1 MPSSN
6 PDTHPG
12 PSLAGCSVVYF
23 GNDWFA
29 ENRTS
34 SHHIASRLG
43 HHAPLLYVD
52 CPGMRVPQAT
62 ARDFKKLWAKLR
74 SGFQAP
80 VPIGPRM
87 WLMTLPQIPFRS
99 LTFVDRVNR
108 LFGVAML
115 RLALGKIGFRRIVTW
130 FVLPHPGLFAG
141 TLNEE
146 FVVYYC
152 IDHYADLPGVDARQT
167 NLMDEQLSRVADQ
180 IFVASDTLLPV
191 KQKLNSHVLHSP
203 HGVDFDLFSRA
214 GDPREPIA
222 GALRDIPHPVI
233 GFFGVVRDWIDI
245 ELLEFI
251 ARTRPDW
258 TLLIV
263 GMVVCEVGSLKR
275 LSNVIFT
282 GPKPY
287 RDLPQWVRP
296 FDVAIMPYRR
306 TEKVAHASPL
316 KLREYLAT
324 GKPVVSVSMRLVEH
338 YSEYVYVAD
347 QPEAFVQQIDRALRE
362 DSPELRDRRMRV
374 VAGVT
379 WDTRVSH
386 ITEFVEREIAARGK
400 RNGSNH

>member
-1 MPSSN
+1 MASHT
-6 PDTHPG
+6 DTNLG

-34 SHHIASRLG
+34 SHHIAQRLG
-43 HHAPLLYVD
+43 QHAPLLYVD
-52 CPGMRVPQAT
+52 CPGMRAPQAT
-62 ARDFKKLWAKLR
+62 ARDFKKLWAKLK
-74 SGFQAP
+74 SGFQSP

-87 WLMTLPQIPFRS
+87 WLMTLPQIPFRG
-99 LTFVDRVNR
+99 LPFVDRVNR
-108 LFGVAML
+108 FLGVAML
-115 RLALGKIGFRRIVTW
+115 RRALGKIGFRRIVTW

-146 FVVYYC
+146 FVIYYC
-152 IDHYADLPGVDARQT
+152 IDHYAALPGVDAPQT

-180 IFVASDTLLPV
+180 IFVASDTLLPA
-191 KQKLNSHVLHSP
+191 KQKLNSHVMHSP

-214 GDPREPIA
+214 ADPGEPVA
-222 GALRDIPHPVI
+222 AALRDIPHPVI

-251 ARTRPDW
+251 ARARPDW

-263 GMVVCEVGSLKR
+263 GMVVSDVGSLKR

-282 GPKPY
+282 GAKPY
-287 RDLPQWVRP
+287 RDLPQWAKP

-306 TEKVAHASPL
+306 TENVAHASPL

-324 GKPVVSVSMRLVEH
+324 GKPVVSVSMPLVEQ
-338 YSEYVYVAD
+338 YSEYVYIANE
-347 QPEAFVQQIDRALRE
+347 PEAFVRQIERALRD
-362 DSPELRDRRMRV
+362 DSPELRERRMRA

-379 WDTRVSH
+379 WDSRVAN

-400 RNGSNH
+400 HDGSKR